1 MKKAARIILF
11 ITSILLAI
19 LGLVFL
25 VIEARLLFS
34 GELAFYDHPVQAGFR
49 YAFRLLASL
58 LALAEAVVFFLDF
71 KKDDPILRIYLYLF
85 SVALFFVGAI
95 SSLFLESRPSTLNLI
110 LVLALTFVPGV
121 NVAGVILLYFGEG
134 SPKKEETIPSE
145 KR

>member
-121 NVAGVILLYFGEG
+121 
-134 SPKKEETIPSE
+134 
-145 KR
+145 